1 MSKTAPLIIVMGVSS
16 SGKSTVGRLLAQK
29 LNIPFADADDY
40 HPEINLKKMETGSA
54 LNDKDRYP
62 WLLRLND
69 VLRNSENN
77 GLVMACSSLKEAY
90 RDIMRRELSNE
101 IIWVY
106 LDGTYDEILE
116 RMKKRKE
123 HFMPSALLKSQFE
136 TMEEPAYALKVHIA
150 DPPEVIVEKIIQQI
164 KRP

>member
-1 MSKTAPLIIVMGVSS
+1 MRDSLPVFIVMGVSG

-40 HPEINLKKMETGSA
+40 HPEINVKKMEAGTA

-62 WLLRLND
+62 WLVELNRELLNAGD
-69 VLRNSENN
+69 K
-77 GLVMACSSLKEAY
+77 GIVMACSSLKEAY
-90 RDIMRRELSNE
+90 RDIMRKEVSNE
-101 IIWVY
+101 IIWIY
-106 LDGTYDEILE
+106 LYGTYDEILD
-116 RMKKRKE
+116 RMKNRKE

-136 TMEEPAYALKVHIA
+136 TMEEPSYAMKVHIA
-150 DPPEVIVEKIIQQI
+150 DPPDVIVDKILQQL